1 MKKLLTFAV
10 AMFAA
15 FTLSSCGGTDDPE
28 AAKMLTEFE
37 QMINDY
43 DKMDVD
49 KSNVASLLELAEKAQ
64 AIGEKAQ
71 AFTAKEK
78 DMSSAQ
84 ISKFEELAKKFAE
97 ISEKKTADMK

>member
-10 AMFAA
+10 ALFAA
-15 FTLSSCGGTDDPE
+15 FTLTSCGSTDDPE

-43 DKMDVD
+43 DKLEVD
-49 KSNVASLLELAEKAQ
+49 KSNVGSLMELAEKAQ
-64 AIGEKAQ
+64 AISAKAQ
-71 AFTAKEK
+71 EFTAKEK

-84 ISKFEELAKKFAE
+84 ITKFEELANKFAE
-97 ISEKKTADMK
+97 ISEKKTGEMK